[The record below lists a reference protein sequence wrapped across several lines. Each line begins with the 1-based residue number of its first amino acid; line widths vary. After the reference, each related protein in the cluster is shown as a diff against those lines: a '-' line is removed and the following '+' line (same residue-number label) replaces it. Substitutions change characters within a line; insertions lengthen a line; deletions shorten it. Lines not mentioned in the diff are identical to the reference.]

1 MKKNFLYSL
10 TALFVMLFASC
21 SQEEIV
27 STADAGMGDNKV
39 RLSVNLSD
47 EDFYSRASQSLDVE
61 GYVMRCICQA
71 VDANGALI
79 DGFNQIT
86 SVTNGT
92 ASFEFEAPAGVANY
106 LFWADYVAGT
116 DIEATKSALY
126 NATSLLEV
134 KYNGNKKAALFNNP
148 AADAFCAVASAAN
161 IGGSIT
167 LKRPFSRI
175 AIKAS
180 DLAQLGL
187 TGLDIITPNINAAQ
201 GYSVLNKTTSAAVT
215 YSLGTDETLNVAT
228 GDLAF
233 YCYVFPVNN
242 TVTKNTSIK
251 FTSASDET
259 GKTIQLTAAEMQELS
274 SSPNNAIYLRP
285 DEDQPVQP
293 GDETVKVEIVIDNSY
308 TGEGGSEEPGTDS
321 NPEEPVATEWA
332 VGDYVSAAGTKVET
346 AGEAIAV
353 VFALGAQGGN
363 AADYGTDYA
372 SKTIKAYAVALTNG
386 ARGVFGISKED
397 TTPFPTL
404 TQNGDFTSWN
414 GFTNTAS
421 LETMIGDYA
430 SQAFA
435 NYDTWVEANQL
446 TGENLSPWYIPSF
459 KQLETFCGLTF
470 GDNADTNFAAKLKD
484 SFATGKSNWFYISS
498 TVREDGN
505 FAAATI
511 NQSEGTCKTGG
522 AEPQLTTSACIRAVV
537 TIFE

>member
-39 RLSVNLSD
+39 RLSVNISD
-47 EDFYSRASQSLDVE
+47 EALISRASQSLDVE

-71 VDANGALI
+71 VNAEGTLI
-79 DGFNQIT
+79 DGFNQ
-86 SVTNGT
+86 VVAVENGK
-92 ASFEFEAPAGVANY
+92 ASFEFEAPEGVANY
-106 LFWADYVAGT
+106 LFWADYVEGT

-134 KYNGNKKAALFNNP
+134 KYNLNKNVKLFNNP

-167 LKRPFSRI
+167 LKRPLNRI
-175 AIKAS
+175 AIKTS
-180 DLAQLGL
+180 DLEKLGL
-187 TGLDIITPNINAAQ
+187 TGLDIITPSINTIQ
-201 GYSVLNKTTSAAVT
+201 GYNVLNQTASSAVT
-215 YSLGTDETLNVAT
+215 CSLNTGETLNVAT

-242 TVTKNTSIK
+242 VVTKNTTIK

-259 GKTIQLTAAEMQELS
+259 GKSITLTAAEMQELS
-274 SSPNNAIYLRP
+274 SSSNNAVYLTP

-293 GDETVKVEIVIDNSY
+293 GDETVKVDIVIDNEY
-308 TGEGGSEEPGTDS
+308 TGEEGGSEEPGTE
-321 NPEEPVATEWA
+321 PEDPTTTTWA
-332 VGDYVSAAGTKVET
+332 VGDYVSAAGAKVNT
-346 AGEAIAV
+346 AEDAVAI
-353 VFALGAQGGN
+353 VFALGDQGGN
-363 AADYGTDYA
+363 AADYGAEYA
-372 SKTIKAYAVALTNG
+372 NKAIKAYAVALTNG
-386 ARGVFGISKED
+386 ARGLFGISKED

-484 SFATGKSNWFYISS
+484 SFTTGTSNWFYISS
-498 TVREDGN
+498 TVREDGK

-511 NQSEGTCKTGG
+511 NHDAGTCTTGG
-522 AEPQLTTSACIRAVV
+522 AEPQPTTSACIRAVV

>member
-27 STADAGMGDNKV
+27 STADAGMCDTKV
-39 RLSVNLSD
+39 RLSVNISD
-47 EDFYSRASQSLDVE
+47 EALISRASQSLDVE

-71 VDANGALI
+71 VNAEGTLI
-79 DGFNQIT
+79 DGFNQ
-86 SVTNGT
+86 VVAVENGK
-92 ASFEFEAPAGVANY
+92 ASFEFEAPEGVANY
-106 LFWADYVAGT
+106 LFWADYVEGT

-134 KYNGNKKAALFNNP
+134 KYNLNKNVKLFNNP

-167 LKRPFSRI
+167 LKRPLNRI
-175 AIKAS
+175 AIKTS
-180 DLAQLGL
+180 DLEKLGL
-187 TGLDIITPNINAAQ
+187 TGLDIITPSINTIQ
-201 GYSVLNKTTSAAVT
+201 GYNVLNQTASSAVT
-215 YSLGTDETLNVAT
+215 CSLNTGETLNVAT

-242 TVTKNTSIK
+242 VVTKNTTIK

-259 GKTIQLTAAEMQELS
+259 GKSITLTAAEMQELS
-274 SSPNNAIYLRP
+274 SSSNNAVYLTP

-293 GDETVKVEIVIDNSY
+293 GDETVKVDIVIDNEY
-308 TGEGGSEEPGTDS
+308 TGEEGGSEEPGTE
-321 NPEEPVATEWA
+321 PEDPTTTTWA
-332 VGDYVSAAGTKVET
+332 VGDYVSAAGAKVNT
-346 AGEAIAV
+346 AEDAIAI
-353 VFALGAQGGN
+353 VFALGDQGGN
-363 AADYGTDYA
+363 AADYGEEYA
-372 SKTIKAYAVALTNG
+372 NKVIKAYAVALTNG
-386 ARGVFGISKED
+386 ARGLFGISKED

-459 KQLETFCGLTF
+459 KQLEKKSSWIFCQYS
-470 GDNADTNFAAKLKD
+470 KD
-484 SFATGKSNWFYISS
+484 LSPSPS
-498 TVREDGN
+498 
-505 FAAATI
+505 
-511 NQSEGTCKTGG
+511 
-522 AEPQLTTSACIRAVV
+522 L
-537 TIFE
+537 

>member
-39 RLSVNLSD
+39 RLSVNISD
-47 EDFYSRASQSLDVE
+47 EALISRASQSLDVE

-71 VDANGALI
+71 VNAEGTLI
-79 DGFNQIT
+79 DGFNQ
-86 SVTNGT
+86 VVAVENGK
-92 ASFEFEAPAGVANY
+92 ASFEFEAPEGVANY
-106 LFWADYVAGT
+106 LFWADYVEGT

-134 KYNGNKKAALFNNP
+134 KYNLNKNVKLFNNP

-167 LKRPFSRI
+167 LKRPLNRI
-175 AIKAS
+175 AIKTS
-180 DLAQLGL
+180 DLEKLGL
-187 TGLDIITPNINAAQ
+187 TGLDIITPSINTIQ
-201 GYSVLNKTTSAAVT
+201 GYNVLNQTASSAVT
-215 YSLGTDETLNVAT
+215 CSLNTGETLNVAT

-242 TVTKNTSIK
+242 VVTKNTTIK

-259 GKTIQLTAAEMQELS
+259 GKSITLTAAEMQELS
-274 SSPNNAIYLRP
+274 SSSNNAVYLTP

-293 GDETVKVEIVIDNSY
+293 GDETVKVDIVIDNEY
-308 TGEGGSEEPGTDS
+308 TGEEGGSEEPGTE
-321 NPEEPVATEWA
+321 PEDPTTTTWA
-332 VGDYVSAAGTKVET
+332 VGDYVSAAGAKVNT
-346 AGEAIAV
+346 AEDAIAI
-353 VFALGAQGGN
+353 VFALGDQGGN
-363 AADYGTDYA
+363 AADYGEEYA
-372 SKTIKAYAVALTNG
+372 NKVIKAYAVALTNG
-386 ARGVFGISKED
+386 ARGLFGISKED

-484 SFATGKSNWFYISS
+484 SFTTGTSNWFYISS
-498 TVREDGN
+498 TVREDGK

-511 NQSEGTCKTGG
+511 NHDAGTCTTGG
-522 AEPQLTTSACIRAVV
+522 AEPQPTTSACIRAVV